1 MLSITRRLRARRG
14 ALAVLAV
21 ALAVLGAA
29 CVPPTASAPRPAAP
43 SAGPADDIV
52 NRHNAARAGAGLPG
66 FAIDGALNT
75 NAQYHAQRLASS
87 SDGSCRLWHSGELPS
102 WYPGRAAAENVACI
116 GPCPSNGAQMMSM
129 WLNSPEHSVNIFN
142 GGYRYIGVGVA
153 CNGREGFA
161 VVHFRS

>member
-1 MLSITRRLRARRG
+1 MFSITRRRRARWG
-14 ALAVLAV
+14 ALLVLA
-21 ALAVLGAA
+21 AAIAVLGAA
-29 CVPPTASAPRPAAP
+29 CVPRTASAPPAAP
-43 SAGPADDIV
+43 SSGLADDIV

-75 NAQYHAQRLASS
+75 NARYHAHRLASG

-102 WYPGRAAAENVACI
+102 WYPGRASAENIACI
-116 GPCPSNGAQMMSM
+116 APCPKNGAELTSM
-129 WLNSPEHSVNIFN
+129 WLNSPDHAVNIFN
-142 GGYRYIGVGVA
+142 GGYRYIGVGVE